1 MVDKWLVETDL
12 SDEWDFYTRANVGE
26 VFPDPVAPLSFF
38 YFQHD
43 DPERGRILGGSE
55 TGIPQRVLPHR
66 RDDARRA
73 ARRRVRLPRDH
84 RRVRLPQCQCAAD
97 ARSPRAEHD
106 GQGHRRRILRGCTRR
121 AGVRGEAR
129 LRPTGADRE
138 DRRDVRLG
146 AHHTRP
152 ARRARTRADG
162 RRPAFVAPGPRGDV
176 RRRTRRPRLRPRRQP
191 LREALRRAH
200 LRDVPRHAA
209 DGDHHGGVPGGRS
222 AHGGVETARRPGRRR
237 VGRARRWRCGTS
249 AGWSS
254 TRRR

>member
-43 DPERGRILGGSE
+43 DPDATGSSAGGD
-55 TGIPQRVLPHR
+55 GIPQRLLPHR

-73 ARRRVRLPRDH
+73 ARRRVRVPRDH
-84 RRVRLPQCQCAAD
+84 RRLRLPQRERAAD
-97 ARSPRAEHD
+97 ARSPRAGHD
-106 GQGHRRRILRGCTRR
+106 GQGHRRRVLRGRTRR

-152 ARRARTRADG
+152 ARRAGTRADWSTACV
-162 RRPAFVAPGPRGDV
+162 RRARTSRRCPTPNSSTTPSASPTSTSRCSSASTSSCRSSPRCRSGSSRRCATRSAGPR
-176 RRRTRRPRLRPRRQP
+176 
-191 LREALRRAH
+191 
-200 LRDVPRHAA
+200 
-209 DGDHHGGVPGGRS
+209 
-222 AHGGVETARRPGRRR
+222 
-237 VGRARRWRCGTS
+237 RC
-249 AGWSS
+249 
-254 TRRR
+254 